1 MPWVGLLLLGVGSAG
16 GCRLYEDWLEI
27 EILDVAI
34 SLGRG
39 SGRLDRPRERAD
51 VCASVPI

>member
-1 MPWVGLLLLGVGSAG
+1 MGVGGAG
-16 GCRLYEDWLEI
+16 GCRLYEGWLEI

-51 VCASVPI
+51 VCASVPV